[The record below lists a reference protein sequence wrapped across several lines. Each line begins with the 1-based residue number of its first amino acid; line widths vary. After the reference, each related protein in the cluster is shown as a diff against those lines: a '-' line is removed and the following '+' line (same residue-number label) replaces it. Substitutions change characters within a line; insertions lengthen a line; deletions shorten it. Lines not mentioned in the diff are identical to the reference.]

1 MAKDGLNFEI
11 PNEMRT
17 FAEKS
22 MQQAREAF
30 DGFIAATQGAVT
42 RAESQA
48 ATARDGVK
56 DVVDLA
62 VQYSERNM
70 TAAFEFAQR
79 LLHAKDA
86 KEVAAIHSD
95 YVSSQMAALAEQAKE
110 LSQKTVQIAGASK

>member
-1 MAKDGLNFEI
+1 MANEGTSFDI
-11 PNEMRT
+11 PMEMRT

-30 DGFIAATQGAVT
+30 DTFITATQGAVT

-48 ATARDGVK
+48 STTREGVK
-56 DVVDLA
+56 EVVDLA
-62 VQYSERNM
+62 VRYSERNM

-86 KEVAAIHSD
+86 KEVAEIHGE
-95 YVSSQMAALAEQAKE
+95 YVNSQIAALTEQAKE
-110 LSQKTVQIAGASK
+110 LSRKSAKMVGGSQ